1 MPVLVTLGGGHYAPR
16 GNAMA
21 GQDGALLGHMLA
33 NHSLPFS
40 RLDDGRVQGRW
51 SHAVDTVIEATRA
64 AHPGRAV
71 VISFDRKSFRGWERR
86 ALSEHLEAKGIDVV
100 DSAKHASMLQDA

>member
-1 MPVLVTLGGGHYAPR
+1 
-16 GNAMA
+16 MA

-40 RLDDGRVQGRW
+40 RMDDGKVQGRW
-51 SHAVDTVIEATRA
+51 SHAVDTAIEATRA
-64 AHPGRAV
+64 AHPDRTM

-86 ALSEHLEAKGIDVV
+86 ALFEHLAAIGVDVV
-100 DSAKHASMLQDA
+100 DSAEHASMLQDA

>member
-1 MPVLVTLGGGHYAPR
+1 VLVTLGGGHYAPR

-40 RLDDGRVQGRW
+40 RMDDGRVQGRW
-51 SHAVDTVIEATRA
+51 SHAINTAIEATRA
-64 AHPGRAV
+64 AHPDRTM

-86 ALSEHLEAKGIDVV
+86 ALFEHLEAIGVHVV
-100 DSAKHASMLQDA
+100 DSAEHASMLQGA